1 MLSAISYS
9 FPFVAAQMITQQDLR
24 NRAKFFTETVRMVAY
39 FLSCT
44 FNILVNKTNREL
56 PDNALKFSQTV

>member
-24 NRAKFFTETVRMVAY
+24 NRAKFFTETVRMVVY

-44 FNILVNKTNREL
+44 FNILVNKTSREL
-56 PDNALKFSQTV
+56 SDDALKFSQTV